1 VTNLYKQSL
10 TNTLILFI
18 GFAIGGINVLFLYT
32 HFLDS
37 EYYGLI
43 TFLLSTATIFLPF
56 LIFGMHNT
64 VIKFFSSYKKKQ
76 EVDVFLTTTLFLPL
90 LVIIPLSIIG
100 IYFYEQISS
109 WLSNKNSI
117 IKNYTFLIL
126 LIAVF
131 MGYFELFYAWSKV
144 QLQTVF
150 GNFVKEVFARFCT
163 TILLVMVYFKM
174 ITNNQF
180 IYAVVIVYGVRVLIM
195 LFYALYLYKPKLIF
209 KIPRDLKK
217 IINYSFYIILAGS
230 AGFILLEIDK
240 FMIPKIQ
247 EGISKVAY
255 YSVGIYIASVVG
267 IPARAMQQIATP
279 ITAKAINNNDFK
291 EVEKLY
297 KNSSINQL
305 FVGGLLFLLIN
316 LNVEDLYAIIN
327 IPEYSN
333 GVFIVL
339 LISIAKLF
347 ELAMSTNIAILS
359 NSKHYKIYFYLSL
372 TMALSV
378 ILLNN
383 WLINLYGN
391 NGAALATLIVVVF
404 FFMVRILY
412 VKRKLKMQPF
422 SIKTFL
428 LLAIIAIMFV
438 AFYFME
444 LKLNPFVNIIIR
456 SIVIT
461 IVYLLLSK
469 KLKISQEF
477 NELLNRYKT

>member
-1 VTNLYKQSL
+1 MTNLYKQSL